1 MTLFDE
7 SDEQRMTSL
16 ADLLSVV
23 AASGL
28 HMTAE
33 EIAALNGW
41 SRRRAEVEVLARQ
54 ILRARHGRPLPLD
67 VQAAFDQRA
76 AEYVGAPPTLSAG
89 QGQ

>member
-54 ILRARHGRPLPLD
+54 IL
-67 VQAAFDQRA
+67 
-76 AEYVGAPPTLSAG
+76 
-89 QGQ
+89 

>member
-41 SRRRAEVEVLARQ
+41 SRRRAEVEVLAKQ
-54 ILRARHGRPLPLD
+54 IRRVRHGRPLPPD
-67 VQAAFDQRA
+67 VQAAFDQVSA
-76 AEYVGAPPTLSAG
+76 GYVGAPPEIGAG
-89 QGQ
+89 QDR